1 MQDMGI
7 NKLASMFMGNPQP
20 LAQKVQQAQQGVK
33 PGQIPP
39 DLEQAIALQKIQE
52 MHAAAQNQ
60 QAMQAGGPQPTVVDR
75 LRQMLQQQPQAQ
87 AQPEGTA
94 PPPMQHPMAPQGM
107 PPQSQPQGI
116 ATPPP
121 MQRPT
126 APQGQPQGIAAAQP
140 QGAPQMPQVQAAHGG
155 SLAQLMSNLGR
166 HYGGG
171 GIVAFAKGGD
181 DGLSEEDRK
190 KLEAQT
196 AMYIAGAQEAAAQR
210 PADAEPSAPAAGIGA
225 ATGKSEI
232 QFLQDARERY
242 IRAGSDTTGIDQAIA
257 KLSAEMRPVM
267 RNDRRMDQAKELANN
282 PDALQQPTRYQSNPE
297 GHGYNVP
304 AGYPQPTI
312 NNVANALDG
321 AQYLRGANQDSEHFA
336 KFAAKK
342 GVPRHTGTSVTQD
355 TESAYRPRRT
365 PEGLAATPAGVA
377 AAQKQV
383 QQNAPRPAAG
393 PAAPTAPQIPG
404 TPYDRADATRRVDFP
419 QVNPED
425 AIIQKAMGQD
435 KETARREEIERINQ
449 MIGKPDNAA
458 VQETIDAL
466 KAKREKAQ
474 ANANPLMDYAR
485 GIAGARPGQKWW
497 QSGIAGGEYADKMAA
512 QRESADTAFL
522 EQILG
527 HQQKMSDS
535 ERAYKTQLYTASSAA
550 AERVAK
556 EVYDAAISQKKSH
569 EEAAKLAEEARLKM
583 LELANRKEIA
593 EGNNAATLGAA
604 RIGHGPT
611 YSDIQKETMAK
622 EWAARPENKG
632 KSPLEAMATVSNAL
646 SGRDTRQATAQEALQ
661 LKREQMMANNPL
673 YMQQYRASIMEP
685 DLAKRKKAQD
695 VIDELEK
702 RAGMHQT
709 AAPSSD
715 NIRSKVEAAGQ
726 TYEPTK
732 YEYRVA
738 PDGSIQRKA
747 K

>member
-7 NKLASMFMGNPQP
+7 NKLANMFMGNPQP

-60 QAMQAGGPQPTVVDR
+60 QAMQAGGPQPTVVDK
-75 LRQMLQQQPQAQ
+75 LRQMLQRQPQAQ

-94 PPPMQHPMAPQGM
+94 PPPMQHPMAPQGTPPQGQ
-107 PPQSQPQGI
+107 PPQSQPQGL
-116 ATPPP
+116 
-121 MQRPT
+121 
-126 APQGQPQGIAAAQP
+126 AAAQP

-155 SLAQLMSNLGR
+155 SIAQLMSNLGR
-166 HYGGG
+166 HYDGG

-232 QFLQDARERY
+232 QSLQDARERY
-242 IRAGSDTTGIDQAIA
+242 IRSGSDTTGIDQAIA
-257 KLSAEMRPVM
+257 KLSSEMRPVM

-282 PDALQQPTRYQSNPE
+282 PDALQQPTRYQSNP
-297 GHGYNVP
+297 GRRGYNLP

-321 AQYLRGANQDSEHFA
+321 TQHLRGANQSSENFA
-336 KFAAKK
+336 KFAAKE

-393 PAAPTAPQIPG
+393 PVAPAAPQIPG
-404 TPYDRADATRRVDFP
+404 TPYNPADATRRVDFP

-435 KETARREEIERINQ
+435 KEAARREEIERINQ

-474 ANANPLMDYAR
+474 ANASPLADWAR
-485 GIAGARPGQKWW
+485 GVASARPGQKWW
-497 QSGIAGGEYADKMAA
+497 QSGVAGSEYADKMAA

-527 HQQKMSDS
+527 HQQKVADT
-535 ERAYKTQLYTASSAA
+535 ERAYKTQLYTAGSAA
-550 AERVAK
+550 AERAAK
-556 EVYDAAISQKKSH
+556 EIYEAAIAAGKTKHEAAQLAQQERLKIMELASH
-569 EEAAKLAEEARLKM
+569 EKT
-583 LELANRKEIA
+583 
-593 EGNNAATLGAA
+593 NAATNAAHIAGANIA
-604 RIGHGPT
+604 HGPT
-611 YSDIQKETMAK
+611 PSDTLKADALK
-622 EWAARPENKG
+622 AYKASHPNAD
-632 KSPLEAMATVSNAL
+632 PLEAIAAVNAAVM
-646 SGRDTRQATAQEALQ
+646 G
-661 LKREQMMANNPL
+661 
-673 YMQQYRASIMEP
+673 
-685 DLAKRKKAQD
+685 
-695 VIDELEK
+695 
-702 RAGMHQT
+702 
-709 AAPSSD
+709 
-715 NIRSKVEAAGQ
+715 
-726 TYEPTK
+726 TK
-732 YEYRVA
+732 YTGNDKSFEHEKMVEQAIKDRVSMIDLSLQKPGLKPDEEKKLLDRRAEIEKQVRAQFPA
-738 PDGSIQRKA
+738 PKGEARPGAALPMPATQADLVTGKIYDTARGPAKWNGSGFTPI
-747 K
+747 